1 MMVAMDLASIARCK
15 LLPQGADLVDQ
26 LAKHLGAHGGLTAEA
41 LGRVERCKTLV
52 SEAGWPRHR
61 SNVRSLS
68 WTRQMPQP
76 GGRASSTG
84 RCPMS
89 AIAWMDHTEADKRRM
104 LAVID
109 LFREQDTVDELAQL
123 LQEEL
128 RIDLAPPVKADR

>member
-1 MMVAMDLASIARCK
+1 
-15 LLPQGADLVDQ
+15 
-26 LAKHLGAHGGLTAEA
+26 
-41 LGRVERCKTLV
+41 
-52 SEAGWPRHR
+52 
-61 SNVRSLS
+61 
-68 WTRQMPQP
+68 
-76 GGRASSTG
+76 
-84 RCPMS
+84 MS